1 MKKLTLFIFLISAA
15 FFFIFAIKPDNN
27 NNVQTSLSD
36 KIFRLHVIA
45 NSDSDADQNLKL
57 KVKEVLVNYMEN
69 NCSDLADKDAYIEYA
84 ETNKEKLLEI
94 AQQTVHNDGYDY
106 PVYLSVENTFFP
118 VKTYGDL
125 TFPSG
130 YYDALCIRIGNAA
143 GRNWWCVLYP
153 PLCFVDLTYG
163 VVPDNSKDMLHSIIG
178 DNDYYALISDNK
190 NIKVKPRFL
199 IIDALKDLFD

>member
-1 MKKLTLFIFLISAA
+1 MKKLTLFIFLILAA
-15 FFFIFAIKPDNN
+15 FFFIFAIKPDSNN
-27 NNVQTSLSD
+27 DVQASLSD

-45 NSDSDADQNLKL
+45 NSDSDDDQNLKL
-57 KVKEVLVNYMEN
+57 KVKEVLVNYMED
-69 NCSDLADKDAYIEYA
+69 NCSGLADKDAYIEYA
-84 ETNKEKLLEI
+84 ETNREKLLEL
-94 AQQTVHNDGYDY
+94 AQQTVHDEGYDY

-178 DNDYYALISDNK
+178 DNDYYALISDNE